1 MRLYKRYISVVQRVD
16 KEGRITPISIV
27 WDDGKEYSI
36 DRILEIRNS
45 VSRVRGCG
53 ILYQCRIPGNI
64 RNLYYERMRWFVE
77 STKP

>member
-45 VSRVRGCG
+45 VSQVGG
-53 ILYQCRIPGNI
+53 GGVLYQWRIAGNI